1 MGKKR
6 AKKRIADTQPQLTR
20 IHALVKRIQE
30 GDYPSQKMLA
40 KEWEKNSRTIQRD
53 LDYMR
58 DFLGLPLAYEPF
70 KYGYYFTEPVS
81 RFPMVPISERE
92 LVSVFV
98 AQKALRLYHGT
109 PFERPLKAA
118 FEKLVGSLKGEI
130 SVAWADL
137 DSAISFRGI
146 EANPSDAET
155 FQKLSAAVRSR
166 NEVEFCY
173 KKLAQGAE
181 RKANQRHGLL
191 SPALS
196 SRGREGEMRRVR
208 PYHLGCVG
216 NQWYLFGYDLAR
228 KDMRKFVPSRM
239 SDLRVLDTKFE
250 RPRDFSVDDLLK
262 GSFGVYSGGR
272 ELIQMR
278 IWFDPWAGQLV
289 KERKWHRSQEIKE
302 LRNGAVELTLELSSF
317 VEIVPW
323 ILGWGEH
330 ARALAP
336 KALVKEVRR
345 VVSEVGKMYGRR
357 AK

>member
-1 MGKKR
+1 M
-6 AKKRIADTQPQLTR
+6 ADTQPQLTR
-20 IHALVKRIQE
+20 IHAMVKRIQE

-58 DFLGLPLAYEPF
+58 DFLGLPLAYDPF

-81 RFPMVPISERE
+81 RFPMIPISERE

-155 FQKLSAAVRSR
+155 FQKLSAAVRAR
-166 NEVEFCY
+166 NEIEFGY

-181 RKANQRHGLL
+181 SKSG
-191 SPALS
+191 
-196 SRGREGEMRRVR
+196 EGEIRRVQ

-239 SDLRVLDTKFE
+239 SRLQVLDTRFE
-250 RPRDFSVDDLLK
+250 RPRDFSVDKLLK
-262 GSFGVYSGGR
+262 GSFGVYSGGH

-278 IWFDPWAGQLV
+278 IWFDAWAGQLV
-289 KERKWHRSQEIKE
+289 KERKWHQSQEIRE

-336 KALVKEVRR
+336 RALVEEVRR
-345 VVSEVGKMYGRR
+345 VVREVARSYGKRV
-357 AK
+357 K